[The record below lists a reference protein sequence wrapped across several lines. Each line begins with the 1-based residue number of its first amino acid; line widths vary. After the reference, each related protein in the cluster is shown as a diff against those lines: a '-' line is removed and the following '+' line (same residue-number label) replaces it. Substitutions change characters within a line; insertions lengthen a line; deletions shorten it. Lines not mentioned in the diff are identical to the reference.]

1 MNIER
6 GPYTNA
12 IVFTGGSYNIFSYYT
27 KIAMDK
33 YITPR
38 QLFGFLLMYTSIQAL
53 LEKL

>member
-27 KIAMDK
+27 KVMEELLNKLIEKGWKPFGRTPKK
-33 YITPR
+33 Y
-38 QLFGFLLMYTSIQAL
+38 
-53 LEKL
+53 

>member
-27 KIAMDK
+27 KVK
-33 YITPR
+33 WTYKH
-38 QLFGFLLMYTSIQAL
+38 Q
-53 LEKL
+53 